1 MKHILPTALF
11 SLSLLQLS
19 PMAAPAWADQPT
31 AAEETAMLPPEASVS
46 LTVTLDGRVMKYRA
60 SAGAVPVFD
69 ATGKRA
75 GDVAYTSYVLE
86 GQSASKRPVTFFF
99 GGGPGASSTGALDNG
114 LGPKRLQNGVQG
126 DTPSDSIERKDN
138 PATWLGFTDMVFV
151 DPIGTGFSRSYLP
164 PEATAKE
171 FYGVDQDVRYLSGVV
186 FDWLIAKE
194 RMPSPKYIVGES
206 YGAVR
211 TPKIVE
217 ELGLWR
223 GVGVNGVVLIS
234 TLFQNLKGPI
244 GDAIES
250 LSPMSWSIDLP
261 SMTAAN
267 FERQGKTLTPETLQ
281 EIEEYS
287 RGEYLTALTKGW
299 SDPAA
304 FDAMIRR
311 VAGYTGLDEA
321 KVREFGGRLDP
332 FTFVRE
338 FARSTGK
345 AGSRYDINWM
355 TVDPFPWSFEV
366 QSQDAILTT
375 FVADGAAADYMT
387 RVIGWKVK
395 GRYWPFNPDVYPKWA
410 GRDSLESLSAT
421 RRIMALN
428 PKLKVLVVNGYTDL
442 STPFMLSKLAVDQ
455 MPPQLRGE
463 RIFLKIYPGG
473 HIFYDR
479 MGSAMAFKNDVAHL
493 YQ

>member
-1 MKHILPTALF
+1 MKHILQTALL
-11 SLSLLQLS
+11 SLSVLLLS
-19 PMAAPAWADQPT
+19 LMATPAWTEQPT
-31 AAEETAMLPPEASVS
+31 VEEGNAMLPPEAGVL
-46 LTVTLDGRVMKYRA
+46 LTTTLNGRTLKYRA
-60 SAGAVPVFD
+60 SAGAIPVFN
-69 ATGKRA
+69 AAGKHA

-86 GQSASKRPVTFFF
+86 GQSVSKRPVTFFF
-99 GGGPGASSTGALDNG
+99 GGGPGACSTGALDNG

-126 DTPSDSIERKDN
+126 DTPSDSVERTDN
-138 PATWLGFTDMVFV
+138 PASWLEFTDMVFV
-151 DPIGTGFSRSYLP
+151 DAIGTGFSRSYLSP
-164 PEATAKE
+164 DETAKE
-171 FYGVDQDVRYLSGVV
+171 FYGVDQDVRYLSGVL
-186 FDWLIAKE
+186 FDWLIAKK

-206 YGAVR
+206 YGTVR

-223 GVGVNGVVLIS
+223 GVGVNGIVLIS

-244 GDAIES
+244 GDAVES
-250 LSPMSWSIDLP
+250 LSPMAWAIDLP

-267 FERQGKTLTPETLQ
+267 FERQGKTLSPELLQ
-281 EIEEYS
+281 EVEEYA

-299 SDPAA
+299 SDPAG
-304 FDAMIRR
+304 FDAMIKR

-321 KVREFGGRLDP
+321 KVRELGGRLDP

-338 FARSTGK
+338 FSRSAGT

-355 TVDPFPWSFEV
+355 TVDPFPWSFEP
-366 QSQDAILTT
+366 QNQDAILTT

-387 RVIGWKVK
+387 RVIGWNVK
-395 GRYWPFNPDVYPKWA
+395 GRYWPFNPEVYPKWK

-428 PKLKVLVVNGYTDL
+428 PKLKVLVVNGYNDL

-455 MPPQLRGE
+455 MPPQLRGD
-463 RIFLKIYPGG
+463 RVFLKVYAGG

-479 MGSAMAFKNDVAHL
+479 MGSAMAFKKDAARL